1 MLHGKVE
8 AVGPMGLG
16 GRPISR
22 PACPGRQPP
31 PTAGVGLVWASLS
44 DPHWGWPVLTYF
56 SSVLGL
62 HLVHLSL
69 NRYSD
74 IFCDFLLGQSVL
86 ATYILA
92 QKHNLH
98 ILEGKVL
105 FREFIEYKYV

>member
-1 MLHGKVE
+1 
-8 AVGPMGLG
+8 MGL
-16 GRPISR
+16 
-22 PACPGRQPP
+22 ACLDMFCFGY
-31 PTAGVGLVWASLS
+31 WA
-44 DPHWGWPVLTYF
+44 T
-56 SSVLGL
+56 LGL
-62 HLVHLSL
+62 FEL

-105 FREFIEYKYV
+105 FRDFIEYKYV